1 MDLLLEALDTASAP
15 DRDSHRPMFFRLTAP
30 ADRARLEELLKREPH
45 TVVHDELHSQ
55 LRELVRTLNPSV
67 RYTTE
72 ELDQAAVA
80 HLKGQDPRAYGVW
93 VHYPWSARLVHLL
106 DEHEFVRVRTDRN
119 RNKITADEQA
129 LLATKRIGVIGLSV
143 GQSICLTLALE
154 RSFGELRIAD
164 FDTLELSNLNRI
176 RSGTHAMG
184 HLKTVNVA
192 REIAEIDPFLNVTL
206 FNEGVTRENIE
217 RFCLQGGKLDM
228 LVDECDGVDVK
239 ILCRQKAKELRI
251 PVLMDTSDRGM
262 LDVERFDLEPDR
274 PILHGL
280 IDHLDPN
287 DAAKART
294 NEEKLPFVL
303 PIAGISTL
311 STRMKASML
320 EIESSVTTW
329 PQLASSVILGGG
341 ATADVWRRIA
351 LDQFHESG
359 RWFLDPEALLSDKPT
374 TGAKEPGSSLQVPS
388 GPSNGELVE
397 LADAAT
403 NSLTGSMSL
412 DEVTAIALVQAGV
425 LAPSGGNNQPWRF
438 LLRNG
443 RLFLFHDRSRS
454 WSTIDPGSRYA
465 YLGLGACLE
474 NMELQARSMGF
485 VITTKLDGLSDP
497 LVAIVERSDRAF
509 VGPEPLAD
517 MITARCTNRKL
528 PGPQALPNGSLRQ
541 IADSITGLG
550 DTVRVDFITG
560 TENVKEL
567 GRVCGEA
574 ERIRFL
580 NTSCHR
586 DMFEREMRF
595 TPEQA
600 VATNDGVDVRTLE
613 LKPSEEIAI
622 SLAGDPSTMDLL
634 REWKAGNGFTKM
646 TSRLVERS
654 AAVAVLSIADL
665 DLRNALLCGRA
676 LQRIWLTATHLGI
689 AAQPVSA
696 PIFMGIHRL
705 WDRSNILSTQEH
717 DAAKTLFDRV
727 ASMIGSTGSTPFF
740 LLRLAIA
747 DEVTVRST
755 RRSIDEVL
763 MIQNTATLSWKD

>member
-294 NEEKLPFVL
+294 NEEKLPFIL
-303 PIAGISTL
+303 PLLNLDTL

-320 EIESSVTTW
+320 EIETSTVTW
-329 PQLASSVILGGG
+329 PQLASSVVLGGALG
-341 ATADVWRRIA
+341 AEYCRRIA
-351 LDQFHESG
+351 LGTSSKSG
-359 RWFLDPEALLSDKPT
+359 RWFLDMESLTEEHLLSVDVEQVSPGKSEDAPMEHADMIILAEMVRPDASENGRISPSFAHDLAEA
-374 TGAKEPGSSLQVPS
+374 GA
-388 GPSNGELVE
+388 
-397 LADAAT
+397 
-403 NSLTGSMSL
+403 
-412 DEVTAIALVQAGV
+412 

-438 LLRNG
+438 LLHQG
-443 RLFLFHDRSRS
+443 CLFLFHDLVRSYSALDRGRL
-454 WSTIDPGSRYA
+454 IPL
-465 YLGLGACLE
+465 LGLGACVE
-474 NMELQARSMGF
+474 NILLKGSLAGYEMAFTPFPLTSENRLVGMFSLAGKSS
-485 VITTKLDGLSDP
+485 IDP
-497 LVAIVERSDRAF
+497 LAKQIAV
-509 VGPEPLAD
+509 
-517 MITARCTNRKL
+517 RCTNRRK
-528 PGPQALPNGSLRQ
+528 PSASHIDPNELNAIIQVVEPIHGCAAYAVHGVEAMERAANLVGS
-541 IADSITGLG
+541 
-550 DTVRVDFITG
+550 
-560 TENVKEL
+560 
-567 GRVCGEA
+567 A
-574 ERIRFL
+574 ERIRLL
-580 NTSCHR
+580 NPIGHR
-586 DMFEREMRF
+586 EFFGTELRWSAEEAECTR
-595 TPEQA
+595 
-600 VATNDGVDVRTLE
+600 DGLDIRTME
-613 LKPSEEIAI
+613 LKHSERAALEVSSDKSAV
-622 SLAGDPSTMDLL
+622 GLL
-634 REWKAGNGFTKM
+634 RAWGNGKGFEKLTGDAIRH
-646 TSRLVERS
+646 SG
-654 AAVAVLSIADL
+654 AVVLIASEGDDAL
-665 DLRNALLCGRA
+665 HILRAGRA
-676 LQRIWLTATHLGI
+676 AQRIWLKATELGF
-689 AAQPVSA
+689 AAQPISA
-696 PIFMGIHRL
+696 PIFLNHHI
-705 WDRSNILSTQEH
+705 RSEGSGFSAPEQEELSSLLDGVRDLFILAQQEPM
-717 DAAKTLFDRV
+717 F
-727 ASMIGSTGSTPFF
+727 M
-740 LLRLAIA
+740 LRLGRA
-747 DEVTVRST
+747 DEPSMRSLRLPIERLLHIHEPVTV
-755 RRSIDEVL
+755 
-763 MIQNTATLSWKD
+763 